1 MALTNLQKL
10 TILQHIGLPLTM
22 MDPTKLDYSKIIT
35 DRLNNV
41 DGDIQT
47 LVEDKLTRID
57 GTEERISKAL
67 TRSGVR
73 RIDDIEFFGG
83 EGSRTE
89 FDVLRGEKRRLI
101 NELADLLNLRGYTR
115 SSSMGGV
122 CVG

>member
-1 MALTNLQKL
+1 MG
-10 TILQHIGLPLTM
+10 TINSA
-22 MDPTKLDYSKIIT
+22 KLDYSKIIT
-35 DRLNNV
+35 DRLNDV
-41 DGDIQT
+41 TGDHQV
-47 LVEDKLTRID
+47 LVEDLLTRIG
-57 GTEERISKAL
+57 GTEVRISKAL

-101 NELADLLNLRGYTR
+101 EELERLLNLRGYTR
-115 SSSMGGV
+115 SSGMGGV